1 MGNTIVVC
9 DRMTWSSLVMWALW
23 TIMLNP
29 SYPMM
34 MEIPGIF
41 LLHSKEVLQSLAQP
55 FQKVMSVMFF
65 PNKIQTSNDMSICF

>member
-9 DRMTWSSLVMWALW
+9 DRMTLSSLVMWALW
-23 TIMLNP
+23 MKMLNP

-41 LLHSKEVLQSLAQP
+41 LQHSKEVLQSLTQP
-55 FQKVMSVMFF
+55 LRKVILFDVFS
-65 PNKIQTSNDMSICF
+65 